1 MSEMTEDQAQDTQRL
16 KRHLRAM
23 SAVNRQLQAQ
33 LDGGTVRMVGAPGAS
48 AGDDLLA
55 STGAGSTRR
64 ALTIRRAPAGSGWL
78 DQLRLQGSAGAP
90 FLVRAQNG
98 HSYLIEGALRRRIKA
113 GLLSA
118 ALRRVLGP
126 ARDVSDA
133 ELANYSEGPPVE
145 VLEGGT
151 GPAFVVVGGRRL
163 PIRGLPLPYPV
174 STDEMLQ
181 FPTGEELNIATTS
194 SSMSSPVA
202 RTRELLAREG
212 FVRGG
217 AVVLQKAA
225 GRLRKSRPR
234 A

>member
-1 MSEMTEDQAQDTQRL
+1 MTEDHAHDTEQL

-33 LDGGTVRMVGAPGAS
+33 LEGGMVRGTGAS
-48 AGDDLLA
+48 GVLAGDDLLA
-55 STGAGSTRR
+55 SAGADGRR
-64 ALTIRRAPAGSGWL
+64 TALTIRRTSTGSAWL
-78 DQLRLQGSAGAP
+78 EQLRLEGGAGTP
-90 FLVRAQNG
+90 FLVRASNG
-98 HSYLIEGALRRRIKA
+98 HAFLVEGAHRRRIKA

-133 ELANYSEGPPVE
+133 ELDAWSEGPPVE

-151 GPAFVVVGGRRL
+151 GPAFIVVGGRRL

-181 FPTGEELNIATTS
+181 FPTGEELNVTTTS
-194 SSMSSPVA
+194 SSLSGPA
-202 RTRELLAREG
+202 AQARELLAREG
-212 FVRGG
+212 LARGG
-217 AVVLQKAA
+217 AAVLRKTAT
-225 GRLRKSRPR
+225 RLRRLARPR
-234 A
+234 